1 MKSAGLILTMKK
13 SKFNTSGGYFSATV
27 FHNNSKKE
35 PLQLS
40 HLNKNLLTLDGRDLF
55 PPQFYT
61 NTSNGTR
68 GAGFIAVTTDT
79 GNPNASDTTLA
90 QELASNGFSRAD
102 STTKTHTNDTN
113 STTLEHTFTC
123 SGTTNSIV
131 KSGTFNNASGTTLCH
146 EATFTSASLITND
159 TLKVTWTLNLG

>member
-1 MKSAGLILTMKK
+1 M
-13 SKFNTSGGYFSATV
+13 KFNTSGGYFSASV
-27 FHNNSKKE
+27 FHNDSKKK
-35 PLQLS
+35 PTRLS

-55 PPQFYT
+55 HAQCYT

-79 GNPNASDTTLA
+79 GNPATSDTTLA
-90 QELASNGFSRAD
+90 QELSGSGFARAD
-102 STTKTHTNDTN
+102 ATTKTHTNDTN
-113 STTLEHTFTC
+113 STTIEHTFTAT
-123 SGTTNSIV
+123 GTVNSIV
-131 KSGTFNNASGTTLCH
+131 KSGTFNNASSTTLCH

>member
-1 MKSAGLILTMKK
+1 MKR

-27 FHNNSKKE
+27 FSNSKKQK

-55 PPQFYT
+55 HAQCYT

-68 GAGFIAVTTDT
+68 GAGYVGVTTDT
-79 GNPNASDTTLA
+79 GNPSTSDTTLA
-90 QELASNGFSRAD
+90 GELASNGFTRAD
-102 STTKTHTNDTN
+102 ATTKTHTNDTN
-113 STTLEHTFTC
+113 STTIEHTFTC
-123 SGTTNSIV
+123 TGTTNSIV

-159 TLKVTWTLNLG
+159 TLKVSWTLNLG

>member
-1 MKSAGLILTMKK
+1 MKR

-27 FHNNSKKE
+27 FSNSKKQK

-55 PPQFYT
+55 HAQCYT

-79 GNPNASDTTLA
+79 GNPNSSDTSLA
-90 QELASNGFSRAD
+90 QELSGSGFTRAD
-102 STTKTHTNDTN
+102 ATTKTHTNDTN
-113 STTLEHTFTC
+113 STTIEHTFTA
-123 SGTTNSIV
+123 SGTVNSIV
-131 KSGTFNNASGTTLCH
+131 KSGTFNNGSGTTLCH